1 VVNEMPVDI
10 NTPEY
15 LDFLF
20 RTGHFWNPKYPNTN
34 NVQQSDLPSLSSNIP
49 HWHNLVQQATASWQS
64 SDANFDVLSFITHLR
79 GIIADGDVGPVTA
92 MMSTVPRCP
101 LPDFPPP
108 PGAAVPQYSDDPA
121 MQRTFEEIVESM
133 MEFATGSGSWPVP
146 GCDVTRPDRNSEHS
160 VRVGL
165 NTANCPSGIKAYLDD
180 SILLTRKCA
189 AEMGLAARFVTD
201 GGDSEFAVQW
211 ENIPGSV
218 IGYCYFPQGQTCQQV
233 VKARLDTGYD
243 AGAQMLAT
251 LMTHEFLGHGVGL
264 EHTRGGI
271 MNPSIL
277 RINPLT
283 WKGDPH
289 ESTYRRYFGGEP
301 VPIDDDPSPPG
312 PIPPGEPYNGVFT
325 VDGKLYKIKVFS

>member
-1 VVNEMPVDI
+1 MPI
-10 NTPEY
+10 ELNTPAY

-20 RTGHFWNPKYPNTN
+20 KSGHFWNPAYPNTH
-34 NVQQSDLPSLSSNIP
+34 NVKQEDLPILT
-49 HWHNLVQQATASWQS
+49 LADLAVREATASWQAF
-64 SDANFDVLSFITHLR
+64 DGNFDVLSFLTHLR
-79 GIIADGDVGPVTA
+79 GIIADGSIGPVTS
-92 MMSTVPRCP
+92 MMATIPRCP
-101 LPDFPPP
+101 LPDFIPP
-108 PGAAVPQYSDDPA
+108 PGAAMPKYSDDPT
-121 MQRTFEEIVESM
+121 MQRTYEEIVESM

-146 GCDVTRPDRNSEHS
+146 GCDVTRPNRASEHS

-165 NTANCPSGIKAYLDD
+165 NTSACPARIKSYLDE

-189 AEMGLAARFVTD
+189 AEMGLAARFVMD
-201 GGDSEFAVQW
+201 GGYAEFSVHW

-218 IGYCYFPQGQTCQQV
+218 IGYCYFPQGETCGQV

-243 AGAQMLAT
+243 AGAHMLAT

-264 EHTRGGI
+264 QHARGGI

-301 VPIDDDPSPPG
+301 VPLGDEPVPDPPPVPPG
-312 PIPPGEPYNGVFT
+312 DYNGVFT
-325 VDGKLYKIKVFS
+325 LEGRLLKIKVFA